1 MLAEFDWASLMLR
14 EFSNDLERSETAA
27 CCQLITPPRAAY
39 RGQLVAGLTHERVN
53 EVGTT
58 ERSRDEGEDRAA
70 LGAADLSVAA
80 DVGEDVLVSERD
92 EDKLAVV
99 RVRGEVLPEA
109 LDRFSAAILQ
119 SVKGLAKKA
128 EGLVLGGRVLGLDK
142 VASSVDTLQQR
153 TAHEGG
159 GGVPV
164 AALWLLAGRGCGK
177 LTIRNVVLHA
187 RLGVD
192 LELARVDRGAQAG
205 VVLAG
210 VLALAVALGVVN
222 VLGREVGTETLLGDL
237 ELAGGVTVGWQ
248 VSRNRDARDA
258 STYRG
263 SRGP

>member
-27 CCQLITPPRAAY
+27 CCQLIKPPWAAY
-39 RGQLVAGLTHERVN
+39 RGQLVASLAHERVN

-58 ERSRDEGEDRAA
+58 ERSRDEGVDGAA
-70 LGAADLSVAA
+70 LGAADLSVAP
-80 DVGEDVLVSERD
+80 DVGEDILVPERD

-99 RVRGEVLPEA
+99 RVRCEVLAEVSDETA
-109 LDRFSAAILQ
+109 KTSLQ
-119 SVKGLAKKA
+119 GVKCLAKEA
-128 EGLVLGGRVLGLDK
+128 EGLVLGGRVLSLDE

-164 AALWLLAGRGCGK
+164 AALWLLAGRGCGE
-177 LTIRNVVLHA
+177 LTVRNVVLHA

-192 LELARVDRGAQAG
+192 LELTRVDRGAQAG
-205 VVLAG
+205 VVLAR
-210 VLALAVALGVVN
+210 VLTLAVALGVVN
-222 VLGREVGTETLLGDL
+222 VLGREVGTKTLLGDL

-248 VSRNRDARDA
+248 VSRNRDAL
-258 STYRG
+258 TYRG